1 MAAAD
6 SLIARMRKAR
16 EIDQDALGHR
26 FTLRIPNAGEMED
39 WTGTLGGRAPTF
51 RRLVLAFTVGWD
63 LREIDLI
70 PGGGPEPVAFAPEL
84 FEAWLNDHPDAV
96 TPLFDAMTQ
105 GMERRLGEREDAVK
119 N

>member
-1 MAAAD
+1 MRPVD
-6 SLIARMRKAR
+6 TLIARMRKAR

-39 WTGTLGGRAPTF
+39 WTGTLAGRAPTF
-51 RRLVLAFTVGWD
+51 RRLVLAFTVGWN

-96 TPLFDAMTQ
+96 APLFAAMTE
-105 GMERRLGEREDAVK
+105 GMEQRRVTVEDAVK